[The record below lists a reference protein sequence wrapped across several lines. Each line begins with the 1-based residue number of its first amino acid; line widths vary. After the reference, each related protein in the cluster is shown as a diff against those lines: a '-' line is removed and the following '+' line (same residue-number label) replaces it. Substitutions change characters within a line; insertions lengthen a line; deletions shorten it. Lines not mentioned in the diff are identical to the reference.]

1 MLENLKKIDEKKIVS
16 PTPNDALVAMY
27 VRIDPAVKERCEQAA
42 KKHRRSLASYV
53 ELVLRAG
60 LIHDEQI

>member
-1 MLENLKKIDEKKIVS
+1 MENLAKKDEKKIVS
-16 PTPNDALVAMY
+16 ASPQDGLVAMY
-27 VRIDPAVKERCEQAA
+27 VRIDPSIKQRCEAMA

-53 ELVLRAG
+53 ELQLRAG